1 MFIYMFVRMAQSIQ
15 DRNLNACYNQ
25 LIHGET
31 GVDSGQTLNADKLL
45 DACGLNCPLPL
56 LKAKQALN
64 AMESG
69 LVLEVICTDSGSV
82 RDFQV
87 FSEQSGHKLLAS
99 DVGSDVYRYWLQ
111 KK

>member
-1 MFIYMFVRMAQSIQ
+1 
-15 DRNLNACYNQ
+15 
-25 LIHGET
+25 
-31 GVDSGQTLNADKLL
+31 VDAGKTPNADEQL

-64 AMESG
+64 AMASG
-69 LVLEVICTDSGSV
+69 LVLEIVCTDPGSV

-99 DVGSDVYRYWLQ
+99 TSDSDTYRYWLQ

>member
-1 MFIYMFVRMAQSIQ
+1 MEAEQ
-15 DRNLNACYNQ
+15 NLA
-25 LIHGET
+25 
-31 GVDSGQTLNADKLL
+31 SDKQL

-64 AMESG
+64 AMAPG
-69 LVLEVICTDSGSV
+69 LVLKVVCTDSGSV

-87 FSEQSGHKLLAS
+87 FSGQSGHVLLDS
-99 DVGSDVYRYWLQ
+99 QEDDGVYTYWLR

>member
-1 MFIYMFVRMAQSIQ
+1 MDAGT
-15 DRNLNACYNQ
+15 NP
-25 LIHGET
+25 
-31 GVDSGQTLNADKLL
+31 NADEQL

-64 AMESG
+64 AMASG
-69 LVLEVICTDSGSV
+69 RVLEVVCTDPGSV

-87 FSEQSGHKLLAS
+87 FSKQSGHKLLAS
-99 DVGSDVYRYWLQ
+99 ANDSDIYRYWLQ